1 MRIIAMQTNEAMVV
15 LNERELVMINNALNE
30 VRGMFDSDEMQIR
43 MGVQPSEVGAL
54 LEAINQ
60 LLDSLENKS

>member
-43 MGVQPSEVGAL
+43 MGVQPL
-54 LEAINQ
+54 
-60 LLDSLENKS
+60 SLIHI

>member
-15 LNERELVMINNALNE
+15 LSERELVMINNALNE